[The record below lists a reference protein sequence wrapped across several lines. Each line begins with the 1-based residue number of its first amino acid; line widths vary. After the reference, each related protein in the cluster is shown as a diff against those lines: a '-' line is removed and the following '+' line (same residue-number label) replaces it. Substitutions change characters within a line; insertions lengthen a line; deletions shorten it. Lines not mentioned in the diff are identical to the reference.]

1 MCLYHEMS
9 TKIGCLDWIIYPV
22 ATQLGSSQSLS

>member
-22 ATQLGSSQSLS
+22 ATQQGFSPSFS